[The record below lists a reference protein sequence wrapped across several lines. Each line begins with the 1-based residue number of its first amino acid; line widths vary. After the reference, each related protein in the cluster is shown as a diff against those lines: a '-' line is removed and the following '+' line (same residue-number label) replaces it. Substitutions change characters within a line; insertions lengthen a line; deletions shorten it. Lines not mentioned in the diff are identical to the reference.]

1 MRKPYIWLTPAL
13 MLALATCA
21 IAGDHT
27 TYIRPIEVTLPAL
40 GVTQVVLINLVG
52 PVTVETAPDESVHL
66 EVLVHAGGP
75 DQAFAKTLAGQLDF
89 QTQQTGGQL
98 RITGV
103 YPLDHFRDYGY
114 PNMKSILGIH
124 GTDSN
129 EYAGKKVFIRTV
141 GSEKAVELWAEVRL
155 KLPARMALVVRN
167 TYGNVELRGTGGA
180 APEGSVDGFTDV
192 GDITVYRPAWATV
205 KLQSDYGKLEFT
217 DGFGAA
223 KDISLNT
230 NVGGTYL
237 DLPSDAQAKIIAHKD
252 LGFLHND
259 LSTANFS
266 KNSDG
271 DSVLQ
276 LGQGGGPVVHIE
288 MSVGSLHLNK
298 VGS

>member
-1 MRKPYIWLTPAL
+1 MRKPCLWLTPAL
-13 MLALATCA
+13 MLALATGA
-21 IAGDHT
+21 FAGDHA
-27 TYIRPIEVTLPAL
+27 TYIRPIEMTLPAA

-52 PVTVETAPDESVHL
+52 PVTVETAPDAAIHL
-66 EVLVHAGGP
+66 EVLVHAGGS
-75 DQAFAKTLAGQLDF
+75 DAAFARTLAGQLDF

-98 RITGV
+98 RISGV

-129 EYAGKKVFIRTV
+129 EYNGQKVFIRDV
-141 GSEKAVELWAEVRL
+141 GSDKAVELWADVRL
-155 KLPARMALVVRN
+155 KLPANLALVVRN
-167 TYGNVELRGTGGA
+167 TYGDVELRGSGGA
-180 APEGSVDGFTDV
+180 APGGSVDGFTDV
-192 GDITVYRPAWATV
+192 GDFTVYRPAWATV
-205 KLQSDYGKLEFT
+205 KLQTDYGKVEFT

-223 KDISLNT
+223 QDISLNT

-237 DLPSDAQAKIIAHKD
+237 DLPGDAHAKIVAHKD

-259 LSTANFS
+259 LTTANFS

-276 LGQGGGPVVHIE
+276 LGPGGGPVVHIE
-288 MSVGSLHLNK
+288 MSVGSLHLKK